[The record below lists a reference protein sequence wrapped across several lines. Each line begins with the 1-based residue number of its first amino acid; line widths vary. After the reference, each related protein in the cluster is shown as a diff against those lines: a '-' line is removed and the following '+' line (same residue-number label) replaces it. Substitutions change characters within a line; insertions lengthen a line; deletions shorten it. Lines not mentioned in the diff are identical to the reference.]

1 MFTICAKPNCGE
13 LYLPWPNSKSVE
25 IKTELLLDIVPE
37 DSKPWPDI
45 WIFNSHEHCTNEN
58 INFQNVGSV
67 LLLPFECI
75 FSAFYIWWLH
85 QIQFHWMI
93 HSIGAQHKFTGV
105 LQVSCSE
112 GSKKSPVNYQRLSPL
127 ITHVANIRSA
137 NFTKGGLHH

>member
-45 WIFNSHEHCTNEN
+45 WIFNSQEHCTNEN

-75 FSAFYIWWLH
+75 F
-85 QIQFHWMI
+85 
-93 HSIGAQHKFTGV
+93 
-105 LQVSCSE
+105 
-112 GSKKSPVNYQRLSPL
+112 
-127 ITHVANIRSA
+127 
-137 NFTKGGLHH
+137 